1 MNIIAQKNNGISK
14 QVRFFNLDLFF
25 KIVPIRKTSIII
37 TIIKESYLTKTDAP
51 KENPQKIRLKKFWFL
66 TNFL

>member
-14 QVRFFNLDLFF
+14 QVRFFNLDLFL
-25 KIVPIRKTSIII
+25 KIVPIRKTSIIT

-51 KENPQKIRLKKFWFL
+51 KENPQKIRLKKSL
-66 TNFL
+66 Y